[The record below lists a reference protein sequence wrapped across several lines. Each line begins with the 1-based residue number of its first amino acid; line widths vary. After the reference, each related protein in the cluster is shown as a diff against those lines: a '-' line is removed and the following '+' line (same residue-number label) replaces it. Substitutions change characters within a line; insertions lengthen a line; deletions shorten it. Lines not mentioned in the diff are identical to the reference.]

1 MLPETRLL
9 PLMKEANEI
18 LAIVVSSI
26 ITAKRNRK

>member
-1 MLPETRLL
+1 MLPEARLL